1 MLIMRWSL
9 PALQTLVAA
18 ASAFNVVS
26 FRLQELMTPQS
37 AELDR
42 LAAAALAA
50 IVLLCFGMIVIWR
63 YAGALR
69 GLSAG
74 VAVAILLLTA
84 VSGFAPRMVWA
95 HREAMVE
102 TERLAEDRRSSEA
115 FASELREW
123 TDQINANAATHRPL
137 SAEQAWAF
145 VDFAGRA
152 GRYDDG
158 TDPPSAQALALLRK
172 ALAAD
177 ILDVNASVQGGRLN
191 DTAPRPLFLQF
202 YKERIE
208 PLRHINAL
216 AAQDWAIMQLLA
228 AAGADLSQSDAA
240 PLIADLAKTGVPG
253 AGRFIG
259 LH

>member
-1 MLIMRWSL
+1 MLMMRWSFL
-9 PALQTLVAA
+9 ALQLLVAA
-18 ASAFNVVS
+18 ASAFNAVS
-26 FRLQELMTPQS
+26 FRLQELMAPQS
-37 AELDR
+37 AELDP
-42 LAAAALAA
+42 LAAGALAA
-50 IVLLCFGMIVIWR
+50 IVLLCVGMVVIWR

-74 VAVAILLLTA
+74 VAILLLTA
-84 VSGFAPRMVWA
+84 VSGFAPRMVWT
-95 HREAMVE
+95 HRQAMVE
-102 TERLAEDRRSSEA
+102 TERLAEDRRSNEA

-145 VDFAGRA
+145 VDFASRA

-158 TDPPSAQALALLRK
+158 TDPPVGQALSLLRK

-177 ILDVNASVQGGRLN
+177 ILDVNASVQGRRLN

-208 PLRHINAL
+208 PLGHVDAL
-216 AAQDWAIMQLLA
+216 AAQDWAVMQLLA

-240 PLIADLAKTGVPG
+240 PLVADLAKTSVPG
-253 AGRFIG
+253 ARRFIG

>member
-1 MLIMRWSL
+1 MMRWSL
-9 PALQTLVAA
+9 LALQTLVAA
-18 ASAFNVVS
+18 ASTFNVAS
-26 FRLQELMTPQS
+26 FRLQELMAPQS

-42 LAAAALAA
+42 LAAGALAA
-50 IVLLCFGMIVIWR
+50 IVLLCVGMVVIWR
-63 YAGALR
+63 YAGPLR
-69 GLSAG
+69 GPSAG

-84 VSGFAPRMVWA
+84 ASGFAPRMVWA
-95 HREAMVE
+95 HRQAVAEAE
-102 TERLAEDRRSSEA
+102 HLAEDRRSNEA

-123 TDQINANAATHRPL
+123 TDQTNANAATHRPL
-137 SAEQAWAF
+137 SAEQASAF
-145 VDFAGRA
+145 VDFASRA

-158 TDPPSAQALALLRK
+158 KDPPSAQALALLSK

-177 ILDVNASVQGGRLN
+177 ILDVNAPVQGSRLN

-208 PLRHINAL
+208 PLRHVDAL
-216 AAQDWAIMQLLA
+216 AAQDWAVMQLLA
-228 AAGADLSQSDAA
+228 AAGADLSQSDAT
-240 PLIADLAKTGVPG
+240 PLVADLAKTSVPG